1 MFAQRQYC
9 HNKQPNLIK
18 AFKRGT
24 KVMSTIISVGI
35 NKDKITFNDKG
46 WANVTIFVNDETNAY
61 GQNASAAMEQTKEQ
75 REAKEAKA
83 YIGNGKVVWTDGNI
97 QAADRV
103 ERQTEASEQSLAGRE
118 TPDLPF

>member
-1 MFAQRQYC
+1 
-9 HNKQPNLIK
+9 
-18 AFKRGT
+18 
-24 KVMSTIISVGI
+24 MSTIISVGI

-61 GQNASAAMEQTKEQ
+61 GQNASAAMEQSKEQ
-75 REAKEAKA
+75 REAKEAKS

>member
-1 MFAQRQYC
+1 
-9 HNKQPNLIK
+9 
-18 AFKRGT
+18 
-24 KVMSTIISVGI
+24 MSTIISVGL
-35 NKDKITFNDKG
+35 NRDKITFNDKG

-103 ERQTEASEQSLAGRE
+103 EKQIEASEQSLAGRE
-118 TPDLPF
+118 KPDLPF

>member
-1 MFAQRQYC
+1 
-9 HNKQPNLIK
+9 
-18 AFKRGT
+18 
-24 KVMSTIISVGI
+24 MSTIISVGL
-35 NKDKITFNDKG
+35 NRDKITFNDKG
-46 WANVTIFVNDETNAY
+46 WANVTSFVNDETNAY

-103 ERQTEASEQSLAGRE
+103 EKQTEASEQSLAGRE

>member
-1 MFAQRQYC
+1 
-9 HNKQPNLIK
+9 
-18 AFKRGT
+18 
-24 KVMSTIISVGI
+24 MSTIISVGI
-35 NKDKITFNDKG
+35 NKEKIQFNAQG
-46 WANVTIFVNDETNAY
+46 WANVTIFVNDDTNAY

-97 QAADRV
+97 QAAERV
-103 ERQTEASEQSLAGRE
+103 ERQTEASEQSLSGRE

>member
-1 MFAQRQYC
+1 MSSIITIGL
-9 HNKQPNLIK
+9 NKEKL
-18 AFKRGT
+18 
-24 KVMSTIISVGI
+24 
-35 NKDKITFNDKG
+35 TFNDKG
-46 WANVTIFVNDETNAY
+46 WANITVFVNDETNTY
-61 GQNASAAMEQTKEQ
+61 GQNVSASNEQSKEQ

-103 ERQTEASEQSLAGRE
+103 EKQTEASEQSLAGRE

>member
-1 MFAQRQYC
+1 
-9 HNKQPNLIK
+9 
-18 AFKRGT
+18 
-24 KVMSTIISVGI
+24 MSTIISVGI
-35 NKDKITFNDKG
+35 NKDKITFNEQG

-97 QAADRV
+97 QRS
-103 ERQTEASEQSLAGRE
+103 RQSRASTQASEQSTSR
-118 TPDLPF
+118 

>member
-1 MFAQRQYC
+1 
-9 HNKQPNLIK
+9 
-18 AFKRGT
+18 
-24 KVMSTIISVGI
+24 MSTIISVGL
-35 NKDKITFNDKG
+35 NRDKITFNDKG

-103 ERQTEASEQSLAGRE
+103 EKQTEASEQSLSGRE
-118 TPDLPF
+118 TPILPF

>member
-1 MFAQRQYC
+1 MMKPTLTGRTPQQLWSR
-9 HNKQPNLIK
+9 
-18 AFKRGT
+18 
-24 KVMSTIISVGI
+24 S
-35 NKDKITFNDKG
+35 
-46 WANVTIFVNDETNAY
+46 
-61 GQNASAAMEQTKEQ
+61 KEQ